1 MASESIGSIYP
12 TQIPG
17 YADNADIQEAFRL
30 YHYGS
35 AAYNTANTNT
45 ASLVNPSVAYT
56 LNSLQDQITSAAG
69 SIATSF
75 VAAKGDLISA
85 SANDTPLILS
95 VGTNG
100 KILSAN
106 SATATG
112 LEWIAT
118 SGITSVGT
126 LASLAVTG
134 NAVYHIDTNAQV
146 ASYTVVLADDGK
158 VVEVASASAN
168 TLTVPTNASVAFPV
182 GTQITVI
189 QTGAGQTTI
198 TPVSGTVTINA
209 TPGLKLRTQ
218 WSSCVL
224 IKRATNTWVALG
236 DLVA

>member
-1 MASESIGSIYP
+1 MASESIGALYP

-35 AAYNTANTNT
+35 SAYSTANANTAN
-45 ASLVNPSVAYT
+45 LVNPSVAYT
-56 LNSLQDQITSAAG
+56 LNSLQEQISSAAG

-75 VAAKGDLISA
+75 VNAKGDLITA

-95 VGTNG
+95 VGSNG
-100 KILSAN
+100 RILSAN
-106 SATATG
+106 SATASG
-112 LEWIAT
+112 LEWITT
-118 SGITSVGT
+118 SGITSVGI
-126 LASLAVTG
+126 LSSLAVTA
-134 NAVYHIDTNAQV
+134 NVVYHIDTNAQA
-146 ASYTVVLADDGK
+146 ASYTLVLADDGK
-158 VVEVASASAN
+158 IVEVGSASPN
-168 TLTVPTNASVAFPV
+168 TLTVPTNASVAFPI

-189 QTGAGQTTI
+189 QTGTGQTTI

-236 DLVA
+236 DLVL

>member
-1 MASESIGSIYP
+1 MASESIGALYP

-35 AAYNTANTNT
+35 SAYSTANANTAN
-45 ASLVNPSVAYT
+45 LINPSVAYT

-75 VAAKGDLISA
+75 VDAKGDLITA
-85 SANDTPLILS
+85 SANDTPLILN

-106 SATATG
+106 SATASG

-118 SGITSVGT
+118 SNITSVGT

-134 NAVYHIDTNAQV
+134 NVVYHIDTNAQV

-168 TLTVPTNASVAFPV
+168 TLTVPTNASVAFAV

-198 TPVSGTVTINA
+198 TPVSGTVTING
-209 TPGLKLRTQ
+209 TPGLKLRAQ

-236 DLVA
+236 DLVV

>member
-1 MASESIGSIYP
+1 MASESIGALYP

-35 AAYNTANTNT
+35 AAYNTANTNP

-75 VAAKGDLISA
+75 VNAKGDLISA
-85 SANDTPLILS
+85 SANDTPLVLG
-95 VGTNG
+95 VGSNG
-100 KILSAN
+100 TILSAN

-112 LEWIAT
+112 LEWIPT

-126 LASLAVTG
+126 LSSLAVTG
-134 NAVYHIDTNAQV
+134 NAVYHIAFNTSPTGN
-146 ASYTVVLADDGK
+146 YTLVTADDGK
-158 VVEVASASAN
+158 IVEMSSGGV
-168 TLTVPTNASVAFPV
+168 LTVPADGGTFVVPV
-182 GTQITVI
+182 GTQITI
-189 QTGAGQTTI
+189 LQTGTSQ
-198 TPVSGTVTINA
+198 VTIVGLTA
-209 TPGLKLRTQ
+209 SVVGTPGLKLRAQ

-224 IKRATNTWVALG
+224 VKRAANTWVALG

>member
-1 MASESIGSIYP
+1 MASESIGAIYP

-56 LNSLQDQITSAAG
+56 LNSLQDRITSAAG
-69 SIATSF
+69 SISTSF

-85 SANDTPLILS
+85 SANDTPL
-95 VGTNG
+95 
-100 KILSAN
+100 ILSAN

-134 NAVYHIDTNAQV
+134 NVVYHIDTNAQV
-146 ASYTVVLADDGK
+146 ASYTLVLADDGK

-209 TPGLKLRTQ
+209 TPGLKLRAQ

>member
-1 MASESIGSIYP
+1 MASESIGAIYP

-17 YADNADIQEAFRL
+17 YADNADVQEAFRL

-35 AAYNTANTNT
+35 AEYDTANSNT
-45 ASLVNPSVAYT
+45 ASLVNPSVAYA
-56 LNSLQDQITSAAG
+56 LNDLQTQITSASS

-75 VAAKGDLISA
+75 VDAKGDLISA
-85 SANDTPLILS
+85 SANNTPLILG

-106 SATATG
+106 SATASG

-118 SGITSVGT
+118 SSITSVGT
-126 LASLAVTG
+126 LTSLAVTA
-134 NAVYHIDTNAQV
+134 NVVYHTATNGQT
-146 ASYTVVLADDGK
+146 ASYTLVLADDGK
-158 VVEVASASAN
+158 IVEVEVSTAN
-168 TLTVPTNASVAFPV
+168 TLTIPTNASEAFTI

-198 TPVSGTVTINA
+198 TPVSGTVTING
-209 TPGLKLRTQ
+209 TPGLKLRAQ

>member
-1 MASESIGSIYP
+1 MASESIGAIYP

-35 AAYNTANTNT
+35 TAYNTANTNT

-106 SATATG
+106 SATSTG

-134 NAVYHIDTNAQV
+134 NVVYHIDTNAQV

-158 VVEVASASAN
+158 VVEIASASAN
-168 TLTVPTNASVAFPV
+168 TLTVPTNASVAFAV

-198 TPVSGTVTINA
+198 TPVSGTVTING
-209 TPGLKLRTQ
+209 TPGLKLRAQ

>member
-1 MASESIGSIYP
+1 MASESIGALQP

-35 AAYNTANTNT
+35 AGYNTANTNT
-45 ASLVNPSVAYT
+45 ASLINPSVAFT
-56 LNSLQDQITSAAG
+56 LNSLQEQITSAAG
-69 SIATSF
+69 SISTSF

-95 VGTNG
+95 VGSNG
-100 KILSAN
+100 RILSAN

-112 LEWIAT
+112 LEWITT
-118 SGITSVGT
+118 SDITSVGT

-146 ASYTVVLADDGK
+146 ASYTLVLADDGK
-158 VVEVASASAN
+158 VVEVGSASAN
-168 TLTVPTNASVAFPV
+168 TLTVPTNASVAFAV

-198 TPVSGTVTINA
+198 TPVSGTVTING
-209 TPGLKLRTQ
+209 TPGLKLRAQ